1 MTPAAQN
8 ACMFSTVSFIL
19 GTTRDKESDVASDIL
34 TKEFA
39 TGIRRSGRRMYT
51 TLASFPG
58 LLQLQFLIGEGLGT
72 RLCPSSV
79 SYPVS
84 GTWPAAH

>member
-8 ACMFSTVSFIL
+8 ACMLSTVSFIL
-19 GTTRDKESDVASDIL
+19 CTTRDKESDVASDIL

-39 TGIRRSGRRMYT
+39 TGIRRSGGRMH
-51 TLASFPG
+51 ASFLG